1 MRQVR
6 ADASRNRELILDA
19 AASVLARESDPSLTH
34 IAEVAGVSRATI
46 YRHFSDLSAI
56 RAALMEEV
64 TDVARTKLPEHLIA
78 LRDGKVT
85 LPNSLVGM
93 TRSALPVRTRYAK
106 SMAQEPVPD
115 AGLHASLTPVVEAL
129 VKQSQNRSEIRS
141 DLDART
147 IAEVVISTGLYV
159 ARRVYRDGR
168 PVEESVRV
176 FEAMIRGLEVSPRP
190 LDQPAY

>member
-1 MRQVR
+1 MR

-19 AASVLARESDPSLTH
+19 AATLLAQQAEPSLTH
-34 IAEVAGVSRATI
+34 IAEAAGVSRATI
-46 YRHFSDLSAI
+46 YRHFSDLGAI
-56 RAALMEEV
+56 RTALMQEV
-64 TDVARTKLPEHLIA
+64 TDVARSKLPEHLVA

-85 LPNSLVGM
+85 LPNSLVSM

-129 VKQSQNRSEIRS
+129 VRQSQSRSEIRS
-141 DLDART
+141 DLDAAT
-147 IAEVVISTGLYV
+147 IAEVLISTGLYV

-168 PVEESVRV
+168 PVEESVRI
-176 FEAMIRGLEVSPRP
+176 FEAMLRGLELSPRP
-190 LDQPAY
+190 IEQPA